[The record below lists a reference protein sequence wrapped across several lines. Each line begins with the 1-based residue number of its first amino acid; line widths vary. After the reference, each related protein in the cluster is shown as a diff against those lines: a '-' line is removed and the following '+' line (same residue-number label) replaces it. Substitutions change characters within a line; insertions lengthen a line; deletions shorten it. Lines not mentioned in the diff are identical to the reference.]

1 MHLINFSTGLNRE
14 LNYHKIKINSMKKYQ
29 NIVYSTDEDF
39 KDEDVEDSK
48 NEESYPE
55 PQHQNIRLHLQR
67 LPGNRITTIVKGYK
81 ASESMYQEL
90 SKYLKKTCGVGGSIK
105 EKNIIIQGNHREK
118 IMKLLLERGFK
129 VKVSG
134 G

>member
-1 MHLINFSTGLNRE
+1 
-14 LNYHKIKINSMKKYQ
+14 MKKYE
-29 NIVYSTDEDF
+29 NIVYSTDEDL
-39 KDEDVEDSK
+39 KDGNVEENK
-48 NEESYPE
+48 NVESYTE
-55 PQHQNIRLHLQR
+55 PKHQNIRLHLQR

-81 ASESMYQEL
+81 GSDSMYKEL

-118 IMKLLLERGFK
+118 IMKLLIERGFK

>member
-1 MHLINFSTGLNRE
+1 
-14 LNYHKIKINSMKKYQ
+14 MKKYE
-29 NIVYSTDEDF
+29 NIVYSTDEDL
-39 KDEDVEDSK
+39 KDGNVEENK
-48 NEESYPE
+48 NVESYTE

-81 ASESMYQEL
+81 GSDSMYKEL

-118 IMKLLLERGFK
+118 IMKLLIERGFK